1 MGDVR
6 AVLQAVTDKPVMVL
20 WFSDGAY
27 VLMDSGSAITADA
40 FEKAHFYAIIVPK
53 NISILTAQGLDFCCI
68 LMYYVEN
75 MRRYHEKFRKF
86 GAKI

>member
-1 MGDVR
+1 MYGR
-6 AVLQAVTDKPVMVL
+6 FFDKDLFEHRIFNV
-20 WFSDGAY
+20 
-27 VLMDSGSAITADA
+27 TADA

-53 NISILTAQGLDFCCI
+53 NISILSAQGLDFCCI